1 MIFAD
6 SIENNIISLDPT
18 NIILLINELQD
29 ALEKHEEDYNSS
41 TVNILPTD
49 PTWQFPVQIII
60 K

>member
-6 SIENNIISLDPT
+6 SIENNIISLDPA
-18 NIILLINELQD
+18 NIVLLINELQD
-29 ALEKHEEDYNSS
+29 ALEKYEEDYDSI
-41 TVNILPTD
+41 TVSILPTD